1 MMKMKV
7 ERASCRV
14 EFDYVLRGSVLRG
27 TVNTTW
33 EGVQTTLEIDSE
45 EPPEKIA
52 QLIRNAKGGCFA
64 ENMFT
69 QAVPLRS
76 KAKLNGEPLSLEGTA
91 VAKTPAGEDKPIP
104 FRSSSTTP
112 GERLIDKPELPK
124 QGFAMHLVAD
134 TETIPG
140 EFQLRLGK
148 FMKHEIY
155 ADEGAHIGGENRYPP
170 PMSYV
175 TMGVGF

>member
-69 QAVPLRS
+69 
-76 KAKLNGEPLSLEGTA
+76 
-91 VAKTPAGEDKPIP
+91 
-104 FRSSSTTP
+104 
-112 GERLIDKPELPK
+112 
-124 QGFAMHLVAD
+124 
-134 TETIPG
+134 
-140 EFQLRLGK
+140 
-148 FMKHEIY
+148 
-155 ADEGAHIGGENRYPP
+155 
-170 PMSYV
+170 
-175 TMGVGF
+175 